1 MKRYYIADLHF
12 DHFNMIRYCGRP
24 FATAE
29 EMNETMIRRWNEVV
43 EDGDMV
49 YVLGDLMLNRG
60 KRPERHLARLKGRL
74 VLLKGNHD
82 DTWLPKVDTAL
93 WFEQASDRLEIMDG
107 DRLLT
112 LTHEPLLDLR
122 SYAPEENRYQIH
134 GHIHNNTHMEAWP
147 SLRENPRILNASVE
161 VTGDRP
167 LTFDQLLQANVEFKE
182 KHP

>member
-12 DHFNMIRYCGRP
+12 DNFNIIRYCDRP

-49 YVLGDLMLNRG
+49 YILGDLMLNRG

-74 VLLKGNHD
+74 VLLRGNHD
-82 DTWLPKVDTAL
+82 DTWLHKVDTSL
-93 WFEQASDRLEIMDG
+93 WFEQVADRLEITDG

-112 LTHEPLLDLR
+112 LNHEPLLDPR

-134 GHIHNNTHMEAWP
+134 GHIHNNTHMEEWP
-147 SLRENPRILNASVE
+147 ILRENPRILNASVE
-161 VTGDRP
+161 VTDYRP
-167 LTFDQLLQANVEFKE
+167 MTFDQLLRANMEFKAT
-182 KHP
+182 HP